1 LAEQTQYL
9 RLELQGRKYLL
20 PSVSGY
26 TIEPREAL
34 AAHRAPGSHVSAWKS
49 ARNGRWAAYALDAD
63 LKPMRSDSWQRA
75 VFLEAAPRAVGLA
88 CDEVQLLPRSQTQV
102 SPFTPPGPCTL
113 RTGHLFMGA
122 WLVSDSVVL
131 VLNPR
136 ALAVYLQSLGE

>member
-1 LAEQTQYL
+1 LADQTQYL
-9 RLELQGRKYLL
+9 RLDLNGRSYLL

-26 TIEPREAL
+26 SIEQRDAL
-34 AAHRAPGSHVSAWKS
+34 APHRAPGSHVVAWKT
-49 ARNGRWAAYALDAD
+49 ARNGRWAAYALDEELQPARND
-63 LKPMRSDSWQRA
+63 NWQRA

-102 SPFTPPGPCTL
+102 SPFTPPGPSVL

-122 WLVSDSVVL
+122 WLVGDSVVL

-136 ALAVYLQSLGE
+136 LLAVYLQSLGE